1 MPWGRRGRRRLL
13 PVSQGPQEEFRLSL
27 MWIGQKG
34 LAKALPKKQDPHVK
48 AERELSAMVVI
59 IAVR

>member
-1 MPWGRRGRRRLL
+1 
-13 PVSQGPQEEFRLSL
+13 

-34 LAKALPKKQDPHVK
+34 LAKALPKKRDPHVK
-48 AERELSAMVVI
+48 AERGLNAVVVI

>member
-1 MPWGRRGRRRLL
+1 M
-13 PVSQGPQEEFRLSL
+13 PVSQGPWEEFRLSL

-48 AERELSAMVVI
+48 AERGLSAMAVI